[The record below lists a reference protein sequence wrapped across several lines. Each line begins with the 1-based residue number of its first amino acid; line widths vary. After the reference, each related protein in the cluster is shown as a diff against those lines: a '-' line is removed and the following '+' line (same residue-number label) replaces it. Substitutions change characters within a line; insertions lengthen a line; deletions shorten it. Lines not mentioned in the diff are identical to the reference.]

1 MTIQDFMNDVWTATE
16 IAGNKVIDRRVC
28 YGSNPDFQFTVETTD
43 GEVEFVSAFDM
54 FENGVDYV

>member
-1 MTIQDFMNDVWTATE
+1 MTIQDFMNDVWSATE

-43 GEVEFVSAFDM
+43 GEVEFVSAFEM
-54 FENGVDYV
+54 FHNGVDYV